1 LIDDTWK
8 ARAMVDS
15 GATSSMISTGLVELM
30 GLQNKIHPTSF
41 SFYGVGEESMKFA
54 GMFYS
59 LPV

>member
-1 LIDDTWK
+1 MI
-8 ARAMVDS
+8 DS

-30 GLQNKIHPTSF
+30 GLKNKIHPTSF

-54 GMFYS
+54 GMFNR